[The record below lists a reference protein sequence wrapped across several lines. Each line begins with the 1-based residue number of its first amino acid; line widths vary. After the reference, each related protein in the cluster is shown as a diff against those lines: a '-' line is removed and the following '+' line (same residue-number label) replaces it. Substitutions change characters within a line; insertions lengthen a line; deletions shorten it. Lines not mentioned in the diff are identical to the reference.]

1 MRNYMSKK
9 CCILCVLVLC
19 LIIFGFWACL
29 SCDGSIALPA
39 ITIDWKYIKDVS
51 DCCCCGGGNGN
62 LWAAISGIASLIMGI
77 LAFLAW
83 RQSIK
88 ARLYT
93 SFENLYASLLA
104 QQRNLFE
111 STHIIR
117 TLLKTGHTK
126 DTVTTVINGT
136 DYSVDIEKRHSI
148 TTNFCNYYSDIANAY
163 KGQTFDFPT
172 ISRIWDDFVSQLV
185 YRANFLNCF
194 KFLYNIIDTIEA
206 SDLSDKDKAI
216 YMERTQALLNQDEL
230 FCYYINLIVST
241 GGYNQK
247 HLATLRKYNFFKD
260 LVNSDLYREILHS
273 SIASSL
279 KQMMRKD
286 S

>member
-1 MRNYMSKK
+1 MSKK
-9 CCILCVLVLC
+9 CYVVGVLVFC
-19 LIIFGFWACL
+19 LIIFSFLICL
-29 SCDGSIALPA
+29 GCGGSITLPV
-39 ITIDWKYIKDVS
+39 ITIEWKKIKDAS
-51 DCCCCGGGNGN
+51 DCCCCGGDGN

-88 ARLYT
+88 ARFYS
-93 SFENLYASLLA
+93 SFETLYASLLA

-111 STHIIR
+111 NPSISQ
-117 TLLKTGHTK
+117 TLLKPNPIL
-126 DTVTTVINGT
+126 TTMINRIGFHF
-136 DYSVDIEKRHSI
+136 DIVDNQPV
-148 TTNFCNYYSDIANAY
+148 TTNFCRCYSNIA
-163 KGQTFDFPT
+163 KKCSGQTFDFPT
-172 ISRIWDDFVSQLV
+172 ISKIWNDFVSQLV
-185 YRANFLNCF
+185 YRANFLSCF

-206 SDLSDKDKAI
+206 SELSDKDKAL

-230 FCYYINLIVST
+230 LCYYINLIVSS
-241 GGYNQK
+241 GGYEQR

-260 LVNSDLYREILHS
+260 LVNSDLYKDILHS

-279 KQMMRKD
+279 KQMMSSD

>member
-1 MRNYMSKK
+1 MSKK
-9 CCILCVLVLC
+9 CYVVGVLVFC
-19 LIIFGFWACL
+19 LIIFSFLICL
-29 SCDGSIALPA
+29 GCGGSITFPV
-39 ITIDWKYIKDVS
+39 ITIEWKKIKDAS
-51 DCCCCGGGNGN
+51 DCCCGGGDGN

-88 ARLYT
+88 ARLYS
-93 SFENLYASLLA
+93 SFETLYASLLA

-111 STHIIR
+111 NPSISQ
-117 TLLKTGHTK
+117 TLLKPNPIL
-126 DTVTTVINGT
+126 TTMINRIGFHF
-136 DYSVDIEKRHSI
+136 DIVDNQPV
-148 TTNFCNYYSDIANAY
+148 TTNFCRCYSNIA
-163 KGQTFDFPT
+163 KKCSGQTFDFPT
-172 ISRIWDDFVSQLV
+172 ISKIWNDFVSQLV
-185 YRANFLNCF
+185 YRANFLSCF

-206 SDLSDKDKAI
+206 SELSDKDKAL

-230 FCYYINLIVST
+230 LSYYINLIVSS
-241 GGYNQK
+241 GGYEQR

-260 LVNSDLYREILHS
+260 LVNSDLYKDILHS

-279 KQMMRKD
+279 KQMMSSD

>member
-1 MRNYMSKK
+1 MSKK
-9 CCILCVLVLC
+9 CYVVGVCVFC
-19 LIIFGFWACL
+19 LIIFCYLICL
-29 SCDGSIALPA
+29 SCAGCITLPV
-39 ITIDWKYIKDVS
+39 ITIEWKNIKDAS
-51 DCCCCGGGNGN
+51 DCCCGDGNGN
-62 LWAAISGIASLIMGI
+62 LWAAISCIASLVMGL

-93 SFENLYASLLA
+93 SFENLYASLLE

-111 STHIIR
+111 NSCVSQ
-117 TLLKTGHTK
+117 TLLKPNPTLTIL
-126 DTVTTVINGT
+126 INRT
-136 DYSVDIEKRHSI
+136 DFHFNIEVDQPV
-148 TTNFCNYYSDIANAY
+148 TTNFCRCYSNIAKACS
-163 KGQTFDFPT
+163 GQTFDFPT
-172 ISRIWDDFVSQLV
+172 ISKIWDDFGSQLV

-206 SDLSDKDKAI
+206 SELSDRDKAL

-247 HLATLRKYNFFKD
+247 HLATLRTYNFFKD
-260 LVNSDLYREILHS
+260 LVNSDLYKEILHN

-279 KQMMRKD
+279 KQMM
-286 S
+286 SNES

>member
-1 MRNYMSKK
+1 MNKK
-9 CCILCVLVLC
+9 SYIWGVLLLFLGIFVL
-19 LIIFGFWACL
+19 GACL
-29 SCDGSIALPA
+29 SYDGSIALPV

-51 DCCCCGGGNGN
+51 DCCCCGGENGN

-88 ARLYT
+88 ARICT

-111 STHIIR
+111 SSYIIR
-117 TLLKTGHTK
+117 TLLKTGHTQ

-136 DYSVDIEKRHSI
+136 DYSVNIEKRHSI
-148 TTNFCNYYSDIANAY
+148 TANFCNYYSDVANAH

-172 ISRIWDDFVSQLV
+172 ISKIWDDFVSQLV

-194 KFLYNIIDTIEA
+194 KFLYNIVDTIEA

-216 YMERTQALLNQDEL
+216 YMERTQALINQDEL

-260 LVNSDLYREILHS
+260 LINSDLYREILHS

-279 KQMMRKD
+279 KQMMSKD
-286 S
+286 T

>member
-1 MRNYMSKK
+1 MSKK
-9 CCILCVLVLC
+9 CYVVGVLVFC
-19 LIIFGFWACL
+19 LIIFSFLICL
-29 SCDGSIALPA
+29 GCGGSIILPV
-39 ITIDWKYIKDVS
+39 ITIEWKKIKDAS
-51 DCCCCGGGNGN
+51 DCCCGGDGN

-88 ARLYT
+88 ARLYS
-93 SFENLYASLLA
+93 SFETLYASLLA

-111 STHIIR
+111 NPSISQ
-117 TLLKTGHTK
+117 TLLKPNPIL
-126 DTVTTVINGT
+126 TTMINRIGFHF
-136 DYSVDIEKRHSI
+136 DIVDNQPV
-148 TTNFCNYYSDIANAY
+148 TTNFCRCYSNIAKKY
-163 KGQTFDFPT
+163 SGQTFDFPT
-172 ISRIWDDFVSQLV
+172 ISKIWNDFVSQLV
-185 YRANFLNCF
+185 YRANFLSCF

-206 SDLSDKDKAI
+206 SELSDKDKAL

-230 FCYYINLIVST
+230 LCYYINLIVSS
-241 GGYNQK
+241 GGYEQK

-260 LVNSDLYREILHS
+260 LVNSDLYKDILHS

-279 KQMMRKD
+279 KQMMSSD

>member
-1 MRNYMSKK
+1 MSKK
-9 CCILCVLVLC
+9 CCILCVLVFS
-19 LIIFGFWACL
+19 LIIFSFWACQ
-29 SCDGSIALPA
+29 SCDGSTALPV
-39 ITIDWKYIKDVS
+39 ITIDWKYIKDIS

-62 LWAAISGIASLIMGI
+62 LWAAISGMASLIMGI

-111 STHIIR
+111 NSCVSQ
-117 TLLKTGHTK
+117 TLLKPNPTLTIL
-126 DTVTTVINGT
+126 INRT
-136 DYSVDIEKRHSI
+136 DFHFNIEVDQPV
-148 TTNFCNYYSDIANAY
+148 TTNFCRCYSNIAKACS
-163 KGQTFDFPT
+163 GQTFDFPT
-172 ISRIWDDFVSQLV
+172 ISKIWDDFGSQLV

-206 SDLSDKDKAI
+206 SELSDRDKAL

-247 HLATLRKYNFFKD
+247 HLATLRTYNFFKD
-260 LVNSDLYREILHS
+260 LVNSDLYKEILHN

-279 KQMMRKD
+279 KQMM
-286 S
+286 SNES

>member
-1 MRNYMSKK
+1 MSKK
-9 CCILCVLVLC
+9 CYVVGVLVFC
-19 LIIFGFWACL
+19 LIIFSFLICL
-29 SCDGSIALPA
+29 GCGGSITLPV
-39 ITIDWKYIKDVS
+39 ITIEWKKIKDAS
-51 DCCCCGGGNGN
+51 DCCCGGGDGN

-88 ARLYT
+88 ARFYS
-93 SFENLYASLLA
+93 SFETLYASLLA

-111 STHIIR
+111 NPSISQTQ
-117 TLLKTGHTK
+117 LKPNPIL
-126 DTVTTVINGT
+126 TTMINRIGFHF
-136 DYSVDIEKRHSI
+136 DIVDNQPV
-148 TTNFCNYYSDIANAY
+148 TTNFCRCYSNIA
-163 KGQTFDFPT
+163 KKCSGQTFDFPT
-172 ISRIWDDFVSQLV
+172 ISKIWNDFVSQLV
-185 YRANFLNCF
+185 YRANFLSCF

-206 SDLSDKDKAI
+206 SELSNKDKAL

-230 FCYYINLIVST
+230 LCYYINLIVSS
-241 GGYNQK
+241 GGYEQR

-260 LVNSDLYREILHS
+260 LVNSDLYKDILHS

-279 KQMMRKD
+279 KQMMSSD

>member
-1 MRNYMSKK
+1 MSKK
-9 CCILCVLVLC
+9 CYVVGVCVFC
-19 LIIFGFWACL
+19 LIIFSYLICL
-29 SCDGSIALPA
+29 GCAGCITLPV
-39 ITIDWKYIKDVS
+39 ITIEWKKIKDAS
-51 DCCCCGGGNGN
+51 DCCCGDGNGN
-62 LWAAISGIASLIMGI
+62 LWAAISCIASLVMGL

-111 STHIIR
+111 NSCISQ
-117 TLLKTGHTK
+117 TLLKPNPTL
-126 DTVTTVINGT
+126 TTLINRT
-136 DYSVDIEKRHSI
+136 SFHFNIEDDQPV
-148 TTNFCNYYSDIANAY
+148 TTNFCRCYSNIAKACS
-163 KGQTFDFPT
+163 GQTFDFPT
-172 ISRIWDDFVSQLV
+172 ISQIWNDFVSQLV
-185 YRANFLNCF
+185 YRANFLSCF

-206 SDLSDKDKAI
+206 SELSDKDKAL

-230 FCYYINLIVST
+230 LCYYINLIVSS
-241 GGYNQK
+241 GGYEQR

-260 LVNSDLYREILHS
+260 LVNSDLYKDILHS

-279 KQMMRKD
+279 KQIM
-286 S
+286 SSYS

>member
-1 MRNYMSKK
+1 MSKK
-9 CCILCVLVLC
+9 CYVVGVLVFC
-19 LIIFGFWACL
+19 LIIFSFLICL
-29 SCDGSIALPA
+29 GCGGSITLPV
-39 ITIDWKYIKDVS
+39 ITIEWKKIKDAS
-51 DCCCCGGGNGN
+51 DCCCGGGDGN

-88 ARLYT
+88 ARLYS
-93 SFENLYASLLA
+93 SFETLYASLLA

-111 STHIIR
+111 NPSISQ
-117 TLLKTGHTK
+117 TLLKPNPIL
-126 DTVTTVINGT
+126 TTMINRIGFHF
-136 DYSVDIEKRHSI
+136 DIVDNQPV
-148 TTNFCNYYSDIANAY
+148 TTNFCRCYSNIA
-163 KGQTFDFPT
+163 KKCSGQTFDFPT
-172 ISRIWDDFVSQLV
+172 ISKIWNDFVSQLV

-206 SDLSDKDKAI
+206 SELSDKDKAL

-230 FCYYINLIVST
+230 LCYYINLIVSS
-241 GGYNQK
+241 GGYEQR

-260 LVNSDLYREILHS
+260 LVNSDLYKDILHS

-279 KQMMRKD
+279 KQIM
-286 S
+286 SSYS

>member
-1 MRNYMSKK
+1 MNKK
-9 CCILCVLVLC
+9 SYIWGVLLLFLGIFVL
-19 LIIFGFWACL
+19 GACL
-29 SCDGSIALPA
+29 SYDDSIALPV

-51 DCCCCGGGNGN
+51 DCCCCGDENGN
-62 LWAAISGIASLIMGI
+62 FWASISGIASLIMGI

-111 STHIIR
+111 SSCIIH
-117 TLLKTGHTK
+117 TLLKTDHTK
-126 DTVTTVINGT
+126 NTVTTVINGA
-136 DYSVDIEKRHSI
+136 DFSVNIAKEQPV
-148 TTNFCNYYSDIANAY
+148 TTNFYNYYRDIVNAY

-172 ISRIWDDFVSQLV
+172 ISKIWDDFVSQLV

-216 YMERTQALLNQDEL
+216 YMERTQALLNQNEL

-279 KQMMRKD
+279 KQMMSKD

>member
-1 MRNYMSKK
+1 MNKK
-9 CCILCVLVLC
+9 SYIWGVLLLFLTIFVL
-19 LIIFGFWACL
+19 GACL
-29 SCDGSIALPA
+29 SYDGSITLPV

-51 DCCCCGGGNGN
+51 DCCCCGGGN
-62 LWAAISGIASLIMGI
+62 LWAAISSIASLVMGF

-93 SFENLYASLLA
+93 SFENLYSSLLA

-111 STHIIR
+111 SSCVSQ
-117 TLLKTGHTK
+117 TLLKPNPTLTIL
-126 DTVTTVINGT
+126 INRT
-136 DYSVDIEKRHSI
+136 DFHFNIEVDQPV
-148 TTNFCNYYSDIANAY
+148 TTNFCRCYSNIAKACS
-163 KGQTFDFPT
+163 GQTFDFPT
-172 ISRIWDDFVSQLV
+172 ISKIWDDFGSQLV

-206 SDLSDKDKAI
+206 SELSDRDKAL

-247 HLATLRKYNFFKD
+247 HLATLRTYNFFKD
-260 LVNSDLYREILHS
+260 LVNSDLYKEILHN

-279 KQMMRKD
+279 KQMM
-286 S
+286 SNES

>member
-1 MRNYMSKK
+1 MSKK
-9 CCILCVLVLC
+9 CYVVGVCVFC
-19 LIIFGFWACL
+19 LIIFCYLICL
-29 SCDGSIALPA
+29 SCAGCITLPV
-39 ITIDWKYIKDVS
+39 ITIEWKNIKDAS
-51 DCCCCGGGNGN
+51 DCCCGDGNGN
-62 LWAAISGIASLIMGI
+62 LWAAISCIASLVMGL

-111 STHIIR
+111 NSCVSQ
-117 TLLKTGHTK
+117 TLLKPNPTLTIL
-126 DTVTTVINGT
+126 INRT
-136 DYSVDIEKRHSI
+136 DFHFNIEVDQPV
-148 TTNFCNYYSDIANAY
+148 TTNFCRCYSNIAKACS
-163 KGQTFDFPT
+163 GQTFDFPT
-172 ISRIWDDFVSQLV
+172 ISKIWDDFGSQLV

-206 SDLSDKDKAI
+206 SELSDRDKAL

-247 HLATLRKYNFFKD
+247 HLATLRTYNFFKD
-260 LVNSDLYREILHS
+260 LVNSDLYKEILHN

-279 KQMMRKD
+279 KQMM
-286 S
+286 SNES

>member
-1 MRNYMSKK
+1 MSKK
-9 CCILCVLVLC
+9 CYVVGVLVFC
-19 LIIFGFWACL
+19 LIIFSFLICL
-29 SCDGSIALPA
+29 GCGGSITLPV
-39 ITIDWKYIKDVS
+39 ITIEWKKIKDAS
-51 DCCCCGGGNGN
+51 DCCCGGGDGN

-88 ARLYT
+88 ARLYS
-93 SFENLYASLLA
+93 SFETLYASLLA

-111 STHIIR
+111 NPSISQ
-117 TLLKTGHTK
+117 TLLKPNPIL
-126 DTVTTVINGT
+126 TTMINRIGFHI
-136 DYSVDIEKRHSI
+136 DIVDNQPV
-148 TTNFCNYYSDIANAY
+148 TTNFCRCYSNIA
-163 KGQTFDFPT
+163 KKCSGQTFDFPT
-172 ISRIWDDFVSQLV
+172 ISKIWNDFVSQLV
-185 YRANFLNCF
+185 YRANFLSCF

-206 SDLSDKDKAI
+206 SELSDKDKAL

-230 FCYYINLIVST
+230 LCYYINLIVSS
-241 GGYNQK
+241 GGYEQR

-260 LVNSDLYREILHS
+260 LVNSGLYKDILHS

-279 KQMMRKD
+279 KQMMSSD

>member
-1 MRNYMSKK
+1 MSEK
-9 CCILCVLVLC
+9 CYVVSVLVFC
-19 LIIFGFWACL
+19 LIIFSFLICL
-29 SCDGSIALPA
+29 GCGGSITLPV
-39 ITIDWKYIKDVS
+39 ITIEWKKIKDAS
-51 DCCCCGGGNGN
+51 DCCCGGGDGN

-88 ARLYT
+88 ARLYS
-93 SFENLYASLLA
+93 SFETLYASLLA

-111 STHIIR
+111 NPSISQ
-117 TLLKTGHTK
+117 TLLKPNPIL
-126 DTVTTVINGT
+126 TTMINRIGFHF
-136 DYSVDIEKRHSI
+136 DIVDNQPV
-148 TTNFCNYYSDIANAY
+148 TTNFCRCYSNIAKNCS
-163 KGQTFDFPT
+163 GQTFDFPT
-172 ISRIWDDFVSQLV
+172 ISKIWNDFVSQLV
-185 YRANFLNCF
+185 YRANFLSCF

-206 SDLSDKDKAI
+206 SELSDKDKAL

-230 FCYYINLIVST
+230 LCYYINLIVSS
-241 GGYNQK
+241 GGYEQR

-260 LVNSDLYREILHS
+260 LVNSDLYKDILHS

-279 KQMMRKD
+279 KQMMSSD

>member
-1 MRNYMSKK
+1 MNKK
-9 CCILCVLVLC
+9 YYILGGLLLFLVV
-19 LIIFGFWACL
+19 FGFTICVCGN
-29 SCDGSIALPA
+29 SSIALPV
-39 ITIDWKYIKDVS
+39 ITTDRKYIKDVS
-51 DCCCCGGGNGN
+51 DCCCCGGENGN
-62 LWAAISGIASLIMGI
+62 LWAAISGISSLIMGI

-111 STHIIR
+111 SSCIIH
-117 TLLKTGHTK
+117 TLLKTDHTK
-126 DTVTTVINGT
+126 NTVTTVINGA
-136 DYSVDIEKRHSI
+136 DFSVNIAKEQPV
-148 TTNFCNYYSDIANAY
+148 TTNFYNYYRDIVNAY

-172 ISRIWDDFVSQLV
+172 ISKIWDDFVSQLV

-216 YMERTQALLNQDEL
+216 YMERTQALLNQNEL

-279 KQMMRKD
+279 KQMMSKD
-286 S
+286 T

>member
-1 MRNYMSKK
+1 MSKK
-9 CCILCVLVLC
+9 CYVVGVCVFC
-19 LIIFGFWACL
+19 LIIFCYLICL
-29 SCDGSIALPA
+29 SCAGCIRLPV
-39 ITIDWKYIKDVS
+39 ITIEWKNIKDAS
-51 DCCCCGGGNGN
+51 DCCCGDGNGN
-62 LWAAISGIASLIMGI
+62 LWAAISCIASLVMGL

-88 ARLYT
+88 ARLHT

-111 STHIIR
+111 NSCVSQ
-117 TLLKTGHTK
+117 TLLKPNPTLTIL
-126 DTVTTVINGT
+126 INRT
-136 DYSVDIEKRHSI
+136 DFHFNIEVDQPV
-148 TTNFCNYYSDIANAY
+148 TTNFCRCYSNIAKACS
-163 KGQTFDFPT
+163 GQTFDFPT
-172 ISRIWDDFVSQLV
+172 ISKIWDDFGSQLV

-206 SDLSDKDKAI
+206 SELSDRDKAL

-247 HLATLRKYNFFKD
+247 HLATLRTYNFFKD
-260 LVNSDLYREILHS
+260 LVNSDLYKEILHN

-279 KQMMRKD
+279 KQMM
-286 S
+286 SNES

>member
-1 MRNYMSKK
+1 MNKEHYFWGIR
-9 CCILCVLVLC
+9 LFC
-19 LIIFGFWACL
+19 LIILIFLVYIGCNN
-29 SCDGSIALPA
+29 SIALPV
-39 ITIDWKYIKDVS
+39 ITIDWKYINDFSV
-51 DCCCCGGGNGN
+51 CCCGVGGNGN
-62 LWAAISGIASLIMGI
+62 LWAAISGIASLVMGL

-111 STHIIR
+111 SSCINH
-117 TLLKTGHTK
+117 TLLKTEQTK
-126 DTVTTVINGT
+126 GTITTVINGA
-136 DYSVDIEKRHSI
+136 DFSVNIAMERSV
-148 TTNFCNYYSDIANAY
+148 TTNFCNYYSDTVNAY
-163 KGQTFDFPT
+163 SGQTFDFPT
-172 ISRIWDDFVSQLV
+172 ISKIWNDFVSQLV

-206 SDLSDKDKAI
+206 SDLSDKDKAV

-247 HLATLRKYNFFKD
+247 HLATLRNYSFFKD

-279 KQMMRKD
+279 KQMMSKD

>member
-1 MRNYMSKK
+1 MSKK
-9 CCILCVLVLC
+9 CYVVGVLVFC
-19 LIIFGFWACL
+19 LIIFSFLICL
-29 SCDGSIALPA
+29 GCGGSITLPV
-39 ITIDWKYIKDVS
+39 ITIEWKKIKDVS
-51 DCCCCGGGNGN
+51 DCCCGGGDGN

-88 ARLYT
+88 ARLYS
-93 SFENLYASLLA
+93 SFETLYASLLA

-111 STHIIR
+111 NPSISQ
-117 TLLKTGHTK
+117 TLLKPNPIL
-126 DTVTTVINGT
+126 TTMINRIGFHF
-136 DYSVDIEKRHSI
+136 DIVDNQPV
-148 TTNFCNYYSDIANAY
+148 TTNFCRCYSNIA
-163 KGQTFDFPT
+163 KKCSGQTFDFPT
-172 ISRIWDDFVSQLV
+172 ISKIWNDFVSQLV
-185 YRANFLNCF
+185 YRANFLSCF

-206 SDLSDKDKAI
+206 SELSDKDKAL

-230 FCYYINLIVST
+230 LCYYINLIVSS
-241 GGYNQK
+241 GGYEQR

-260 LVNSDLYREILHS
+260 LVNSDLYKDILHS

-279 KQMMRKD
+279 KQMMSSD

>member
-1 MRNYMSKK
+1 MSKK
-9 CCILCVLVLC
+9 CYVVGVCVFC
-19 LIIFGFWACL
+19 LIIFCYLICL
-29 SCDGSIALPA
+29 SCAGCITLPV
-39 ITIDWKYIKDVS
+39 ITIEWKNIKDAS
-51 DCCCCGGGNGN
+51 DCCCGDGNGN
-62 LWAAISGIASLIMGI
+62 LWAAISCIASLVMGL

-111 STHIIR
+111 NSCVSQ
-117 TLLKTGHTK
+117 TLLKPNPTLTIL
-126 DTVTTVINGT
+126 INRT
-136 DYSVDIEKRHSI
+136 DFHFNIEVDQPV
-148 TTNFCNYYSDIANAY
+148 TTNFCRCYSNIAKACS
-163 KGQTFDFPT
+163 GQTFDFPT
-172 ISRIWDDFVSQLV
+172 ISKIWDDFGSQLV

-206 SDLSDKDKAI
+206 SELSDRDKAL

-247 HLATLRKYNFFKD
+247 HLATLRTYNFFKD
-260 LVNSDLYREILHS
+260 LVNSDLYKEILHN

-279 KQMMRKD
+279 QQMM
-286 S
+286 SNES

>member
-1 MRNYMSKK
+1 MNKK
-9 CCILCVLVLC
+9 SYIWGVLL
-19 LIIFGFWACL
+19 LFLGIFVWGACL
-29 SCDGSIALPA
+29 SYDDSIALPV

-51 DCCCCGGGNGN
+51 DCCCCGDENGN
-62 LWAAISGIASLIMGI
+62 FWASISGIASLIMGI

-83 RQSIK
+83 RQSIH
-88 ARLYT
+88 ARLYA

-111 STHIIR
+111 SSYIIQ
-117 TLLKTGHTK
+117 TLLKTGPTK

-136 DYSVDIEKRHSI
+136 DYSVNIETRRSI
-148 TTNFCNYYSDIANAY
+148 AVSFCNYYSDVVNAH

-172 ISRIWDDFVSQLV
+172 ISIIWDDFVSQLV

-216 YMERTQALLNQDEL
+216 YMERTQALINQDEL

-241 GGYNQK
+241 GGYNQI

-260 LVNSDLYREILHS
+260 LINSDLYREILHS

-279 KQMMRKD
+279 KQMMSKD

>member
-1 MRNYMSKK
+1 MRDYMSKK
-9 CCILCVLVLC
+9 CCILCVLVFS
-19 LIIFGFWACL
+19 LIIFSFWACQ
-29 SCDGSIALPA
+29 SCDGSTVLPV
-39 ITIDWKYIKDVS
+39 ITIDWKYIKDIS

-62 LWAAISGIASLIMGI
+62 LWAAISGMASLIMGI

-111 STHIIR
+111 SSCIIH
-117 TLLKTGHTK
+117 TQLKTDHTK
-126 DTVTTVINGT
+126 DTVTTVINGA
-136 DYSVDIEKRHSI
+136 DYSVNIANEQPV
-148 TTNFCNYYSDIANAY
+148 TTNFYNYYSDIVNAY

-172 ISRIWDDFVSQLV
+172 ISKIWDDFVSQLV

-206 SDLSDKDKAI
+206 SDLSDKDKTI
-216 YMERTQALLNQDEL
+216 YMERTQALLNQNEL

-279 KQMMRKD
+279 KQMMSKD

>member
-1 MRNYMSKK
+1 MSKK
-9 CCILCVLVLC
+9 CYVVGVLVFC
-19 LIIFGFWACL
+19 LIIFSFLICL
-29 SCDGSIALPA
+29 GCGGSITLPV
-39 ITIDWKYIKDVS
+39 ITIEWKKIKDAS
-51 DCCCCGGGNGN
+51 DCCCGGGDGN

-88 ARLYT
+88 ARLYS
-93 SFENLYASLLA
+93 SFETLYASLLA

-111 STHIIR
+111 NPSISQ
-117 TLLKTGHTK
+117 TLLKPNPIL
-126 DTVTTVINGT
+126 TTMINRIGFHF
-136 DYSVDIEKRHSI
+136 DIVDNQPV
-148 TTNFCNYYSDIANAY
+148 TTNFCRCYSNIA
-163 KGQTFDFPT
+163 KKCSGQTFDFPT
-172 ISRIWDDFVSQLV
+172 ISKIWNDFVSQLV
-185 YRANFLNCF
+185 YRANFLSCF
-194 KFLYNIIDTIEA
+194 KILYNIIDTIEA
-206 SDLSDKDKAI
+206 SELSDKDKAL

-260 LVNSDLYREILHS
+260 LVNSDLYKEILHN

-279 KQMMRKD
+279 KQMMSND

>member
-1 MRNYMSKK
+1 MLWV
-9 CCILCVLVLC
+9 CACC
-19 LIIFGFWACL
+19 LIIFCYLICL
-29 SCDGSIALPA
+29 GCAGCITLPV
-39 ITIDWKYIKDVS
+39 ITIEWKNIKDAS
-51 DCCCCGGGNGN
+51 DCCCGDGNGN
-62 LWAAISGIASLIMGI
+62 LWAAISCIASLVMGL

-111 STHIIR
+111 NSCVSQ
-117 TLLKTGHTK
+117 TLLKPNPTLTIL
-126 DTVTTVINGT
+126 INRT
-136 DYSVDIEKRHSI
+136 DFHFNIEVDQPV
-148 TTNFCNYYSDIANAY
+148 TTNFCRCYSNIAKACS
-163 KGQTFDFPT
+163 GQTFDFPT
-172 ISRIWDDFVSQLV
+172 ISKIWDDFGSQLV

-206 SDLSDKDKAI
+206 SELSDRDKAL

-260 LVNSDLYREILHS
+260 LVNSDLYKEILHN

-279 KQMMRKD
+279 KQMM
-286 S
+286 SNES

>member
-1 MRNYMSKK
+1 MSKK
-9 CCILCVLVLC
+9 CYVVGVCVFC
-19 LIIFGFWACL
+19 LIIFCYVICL
-29 SCDGSIALPA
+29 SCAGCITLPV
-39 ITIDWKYIKDVS
+39 ITIEWKNIKDAS
-51 DCCCCGGGNGN
+51 DCCCGDGNGN
-62 LWAAISGIASLIMGI
+62 LWAAISCIASLVMGL

-111 STHIIR
+111 NSCVSQ
-117 TLLKTGHTK
+117 TLLKPNPTLTIL
-126 DTVTTVINGT
+126 INRT
-136 DYSVDIEKRHSI
+136 DFHFNIEVDQPV
-148 TTNFCNYYSDIANAY
+148 TTNFCRCYSNIAKACS
-163 KGQTFDFPT
+163 GQTFDFPT
-172 ISRIWDDFVSQLV
+172 ISKIWDDFGSQLV

-206 SDLSDKDKAI
+206 SELSDRDKAL

-247 HLATLRKYNFFKD
+247 HLATLRTYNFFKD
-260 LVNSDLYREILHS
+260 LVNSDLYKEILHN

-279 KQMMRKD
+279 KQMM
-286 S
+286 SNES

>member
-1 MRNYMSKK
+1 MSKK
-9 CCILCVLVLC
+9 AYIVGVLAFC
-19 LIIFGFWACL
+19 LIIFSFWICL
-29 SCDGSIALPA
+29 GCGDSITLPV
-39 ITIDWKYIKDVS
+39 ITIEWKKIKDAS
-51 DCCCCGGGNGN
+51 DYCCGGGDGN

-88 ARLYT
+88 ARLYS
-93 SFENLYASLLA
+93 SFETLYASLLA

-111 STHIIR
+111 NPCISQ
-117 TLLKTGHTK
+117 TLLKPNPIL
-126 DTVTTVINGT
+126 TTMINRIGFHF
-136 DYSVDIEKRHSI
+136 DIVDNQPV
-148 TTNFCNYYSDIANAY
+148 TTNFCRCYSNIATNCS
-163 KGQTFDFPT
+163 GQTFDFPT
-172 ISRIWDDFVSQLV
+172 ISKIWNDFVSQLV
-185 YRANFLNCF
+185 YRANFLSCF

-206 SDLSDKDKAI
+206 SELSDRDKAL

-230 FCYYINLIVST
+230 LCYYINLIVSS
-241 GGYNQK
+241 GGYEQR

-260 LVNSDLYREILHS
+260 LVNSDLYKDILHS

-279 KQMMRKD
+279 KQMMSSD

>member
-1 MRNYMSKK
+1 MGTYMSKT
-9 CCILCVLVLC
+9 CYFFCIFLLC
-19 LIIFGFWACL
+19 LIIFGFLICL
-29 SCDGSIALPA
+29 NCDGSIALPV
-39 ITIDWKYIKDVS
+39 ITIDWKCIKDVS
-51 DCCCCGGGNGN
+51 DCCCCGGGN
-62 LWAAISGIASLIMGI
+62 LWAAISCMASLIMGI

-88 ARLYT
+88 TRHYT
-93 SFENLYASLLA
+93 SFENLYSSLLA

-111 STHIIR
+111 NTYIIR
-117 TLLKTGHTK
+117 THLKIDHMK
-126 DTVTTVINGT
+126 DKVTTIINGT
-136 DYSVDIEKRHSI
+136 DFSVNIAKKQSV
-148 TTNFCNYYSDIANAY
+148 TTNFCNYYSVIANAY
-163 KGQTFDFPT
+163 SGQTFDFPT
-172 ISRIWDDFVSQLV
+172 ISKIWNDYVTQLV

-194 KFLYNIIDTIEA
+194 KFLYNIIDTIEV
-206 SDLSDKDKAI
+206 SKLSDKDKAL

-260 LVNSDLYREILHS
+260 LVNSDLYKEILHNN
-273 SIASSL
+273 IASSL
-279 KQMMRKD
+279 KQMMSND